1 MTGEMPDPEETQPQK
16 EQPRTNNVAKEL
28 IAKKVTGQVKWFNVK
43 CGYGFIN
50 RNDTKDDVFVHQ
62 SAISKN
68 NPRKYVRSVGDGEEV
83 EFDVV
88 MGEKGHEAANVTGPE
103 GEFVVGSVYAA
114 DKRPFRRRP
123 RRYYSRSRDENED
136 FVSEIDHDEVEESY
150 EPRGRGRGRG
160 RSPRGRGMVPRGF
173 GYRGSSPRGRGFRS
187 RGDFRGRG
195 MSRGRGGYR
204 GRMSSY
210 GGRGGGYYS
219 GGGGGYYDRPSRGY
233 RQSGPP
239 PRRYEYDEY
248 EDVEEQHEAPPP
260 PPRRS
265 RAGGRRF
272 YRSSYYRRASRG
284 GPRGGGPRRD
294 YIKDDE
300 VEEGEEEDHMEP
312 RPAMRGSRGTGGRG
326 RSYRYRTRRPFRGAK
341 RGMSKDNREAL
352 DSEEGEEE
360 DDGKSHEL
368 TSVQEEEDEGSKGCG
383 DQVVEHEVENTANE
397 STC

>member
-1 MTGEMPDPEETQPQK
+1 MTGEIPDPEETQPEK
-16 EQPRTNNVAKEL
+16 EEEPRTNNVAKEL

-136 FVSEIDHDEVEESY
+136 QELDHEEVEESY

-160 RSPRGRGMVPRGF
+160 RSPRGRGMIPRGF
-173 GYRGSSPRGRGFRS
+173 GYRGSSRGRGFRS

-195 MSRGRGGYR
+195 MSRGRGGDRGGYR
-204 GRMSSY
+204 GRISSY
-210 GGRGGGYYS
+210 GGGRGGGGGGYYGGG

-248 EDVEEQHEAPPP
+248 EDVEEIHEAPP

-265 RAGGRRF
+265 RPPPSGGRRF

-284 GPRGGGPRRD
+284 GPRGGGGGVGGPRRE
-294 YIKDDE
+294 YIKD
-300 VEEGEEEDHMEP
+300 EELEDGEEEEHME
-312 RPAMRGSRGTGGRG
+312 RPPMRGSRGTRGRG

-352 DSEEGEEE
+352 DSDEGDEEE
-360 DDGKSHEL
+360 DVK
-368 TSVQEEEDEGSKGCG
+368 GSG
-383 DQVVEHEVENTANE
+383 DPVEHEVENTANE

>member
-123 RRYYSRSRDENED
+123 RRYYSRSRDEGEELD
-136 FVSEIDHDEVEESY
+136 LEQEEVEESY

-173 GYRGSSPRGRGFRS
+173 GYRGSSRGRGFRS

-210 GGRGGGYYS
+210 GGGGRGGGGYYDRPS
-219 GGGGGYYDRPSRGY
+219 GGGYYDRPSRGY

-248 EDVEEQHEAPPP
+248 EDIEEPHEAPPP

-300 VEEGEEEDHMEP
+300 LDDEEEEEHIDVA
-312 RPAMRGSRGTGGRG
+312 RPAMRGSRGTRGRG

-341 RGMSKDNREAL
+341 RGMSKGDREDL
-352 DSEEGEEE
+352 DSDGGDVE
-360 DDGKSHEL
+360 DVK
-368 TSVQEEEDEGSKGCG
+368 GSG
-383 DQVVEHEVENTANE
+383 DPVEHEVENTANE

>member
-1 MTGEMPDPEETQPQK
+1 MTGEMPDPEEAQPEK

-123 RRYYSRSRDENED
+123 RRYYSRSRDENE
-136 FVSEIDHDEVEESY
+136 EIDQDEVEESY

-160 RSPRGRGMVPRGF
+160 RSPRGRGMIPRGF
-173 GYRGSSPRGRGFRS
+173 GYRGSSRGRGFRS

-195 MSRGRGGYR
+195 MSRGTRGGYR
-204 GRMSSY
+204 GRISSY
-210 GGRGGGYYS
+210 GGGRGGGYYS
-219 GGGGGYYDRPSRGY
+219 GGGYYDRPSRGY

-248 EDVEEQHEAPPP
+248 EDVEEVHEAPPP

-265 RAGGRRF
+265 RASGRRF

-284 GPRGGGPRRD
+284 GPRGGGPRRE

-300 VEEGEEEDHMEP
+300 IEDGEEDDEEEHMES
-312 RPAMRGSRGTGGRG
+312 RPAMRGSRGTRGRG

-352 DSEEGEEE
+352 DS
-360 DDGKSHEL
+360 DDGG
-368 TSVQEEEDEGSKGCG
+368 EDLKGDPVG
-383 DQVVEHEVENTANE
+383 HDEDNANE
-397 STC
+397 SNC

>member
-1 MTGEMPDPEETQPQK
+1 MTGEMPDPEETQPDK
-16 EQPRTNNVAKEL
+16 EQPRTPNVAKEL

-123 RRYYSRSRDENED
+123 RRYYSRSRDENE
-136 FVSEIDHDEVEESY
+136 EIDHEEEVEESY

-160 RSPRGRGMVPRGF
+160 RSPRGRGMIPRGF
-173 GYRGSSPRGRGFRS
+173 GYRGSSRGRGFRS
-187 RGDFRGRG
+187 RGDGFRGGRI
-195 MSRGRGGYR
+195 SRGRGGYR
-204 GRMSSY
+204 GRISSY
-210 GGRGGGYYS
+210 GGGRGGGGGYYS
-219 GGGGGYYDRPSRGY
+219 GGGGGGYYDRPSRGY

-248 EDVEEQHEAPPP
+248 EDVDEQHDAPPP

-284 GPRGGGPRRD
+284 GPRGGGPRTQ

-300 VEEGEEEDHMEP
+300 LDDGEEEEEHMEP
-312 RPAMRGSRGTGGRG
+312 RPPMRGSRGTRGRG

-341 RGMSKDNREAL
+341 RGMSKGDREAL
-352 DSEEGEEE
+352 DS
-360 DDGKSHEL
+360 
-368 TSVQEEEDEGSKGCG
+368 DEGDDDVKGSG
-383 DQVVEHEVENTANE
+383 DPSRDHDVDHTANE